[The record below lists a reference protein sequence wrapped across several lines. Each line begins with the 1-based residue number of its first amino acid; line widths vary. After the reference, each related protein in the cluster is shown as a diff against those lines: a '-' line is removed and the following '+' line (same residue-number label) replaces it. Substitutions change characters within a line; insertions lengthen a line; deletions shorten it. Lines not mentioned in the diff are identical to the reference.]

1 MELVKIEYDIKNR
14 KFVIE
19 ISEKVLTSRI
29 TEDYFLAQLIRS
41 VPYAMIADELIRRTR
56 EMEKSER
63 QKI

>member
-1 MELVKIEYDIKNR
+1 MELAKIEYDIENK

-29 TEDYFLAQLIRS
+29 TESYFLAQLIRS

-56 EMEKSER
+56 EMKRSER

>member
-1 MELVKIEYDIKNR
+1 MELAKIEYDIKNR

-29 TEDYFLAQLIRS
+29 AEDYFLAQLIRS

-56 EMEKSER
+56 EMKRSER

>member
-1 MELVKIEYDIKNR
+1 MELAKIEYDIENK

-41 VPYAMIADELIRRTR
+41 VPYAMIADELIRRTK
-56 EMEKSER
+56 EMKRSER